1 MKYHSLLEMK
11 HLEDLGIDGNIMSE
25 WILGK

>member
-1 MKYHSLLEMK
+1 LSVNLKERDHW
-11 HLEDLGIDGNIMSE
+11 EDLGIDGAIILE